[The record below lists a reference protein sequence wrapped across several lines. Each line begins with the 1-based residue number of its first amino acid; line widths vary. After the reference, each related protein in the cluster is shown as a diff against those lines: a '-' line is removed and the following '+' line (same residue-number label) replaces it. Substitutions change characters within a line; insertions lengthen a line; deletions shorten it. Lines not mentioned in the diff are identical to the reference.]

1 MAHTKAKGSARINK
15 DSISK
20 RLGVKRFGSEVV
32 DIGSILVRQRGTK
45 FSAGDGV
52 KMGKDHTLYAIRKGK
67 VEFYTKF
74 GKKHIRIV

>member
-20 RLGVKRFGSEVV
+20 RLGVKKFGGEAV
-32 DIGSILVRQRGTK
+32 DIGMIIVRQRGSK
-45 FSAGDGV
+45 FKPGNGV
-52 KMGKDHTLYAIRKGK
+52 QMGKDHTLFSVKQGK

-74 GKKHIRIV
+74 GKPYIRVV